1 MYRTNDPRFRR
12 RLNEIGQ
19 TLESANE
26 SAQSNLYIFGE
37 HYLKPC
43 LSSVAQSLTTCVD
56 ASCPSLNLS
65 QRDRLRR
72 RNQRGRAELSFD
84 FYDDWDYEEENEG
97 LFGGWGNDEFD
108 RLTGGRG
115 NVGGYGTV
123 VEAQQPGR
131 RRGMSYGGT
140 GRRKSAVLPA
150 GQDATVIPGSS
161 GGFWGRLFG
170 GSGKG
175 IRYKPGAADLQEH
188 PGARHRDLTEGEAL
202 LQDIEEEGDGRRRR
216 GHGRT
221 RSGTAASHETSDSL
235 SSRGDIFPSDEED
248 DAIPLDD
255 EFAMVLERRT
265 TQSGGAS
272 GDTES
277 SSQKTDPQQ
286 ARRKSKRPSIA
297 SRTSTRRTVSSQS
310 VQSLNRKK
318 NPRSRA
324 GSKTAQRTPSEA
336 SVVEAEE
343 SIPSLSELKREE
355 DRVEREEEAEVERR
369 RQEAQRL
376 AAERGLAE
384 EALLSSKEATPQESR
399 EPSQLPTPLP
409 TDDEDETQQQQQ
421 QELKQNSEEQQQKL
435 TRKDEEDDD
444 DDDTPAA

>member
-43 LSSVAQSLTTCVD
+43 LSSVVQSLTTCVD

-97 LFGGWGNDEFD
+97 LLGGWGNDEFD

-140 GRRKSAVLPA
+140 GRRKRAGLPA
-150 GQDATVIPGSS
+150 AQDATGIPGSSS

-202 LQDIEEEGDGRRRR
+202 LQDIDEEGDGRRRR

-277 SSQKTDPQQ
+277 SSQRTDPQQ
-286 ARRKSKRPSIA
+286 ARRKSKRD
-297 SRTSTRRTVSSQS
+297 RKSTRLNSSHS
-310 VQSLNRKK
+310 
-318 NPRSRA
+318 
-324 GSKTAQRTPSEA
+324 G
-336 SVVEAEE
+336 
-343 SIPSLSELKREE
+343 
-355 DRVEREEEAEVERR
+355 
-369 RQEAQRL
+369 
-376 AAERGLAE
+376 
-384 EALLSSKEATPQESR
+384 ESR
-399 EPSQLPTPLP
+399 MPS
-409 TDDEDETQQQQQ
+409 
-421 QELKQNSEEQQQKL
+421 S
-435 TRKDEEDDD
+435 
-444 DDDTPAA
+444 A